1 MAIKY
6 KKFQPNEYVMAVKN
20 GKVIKE
26 GAGISILYDNMF
38 TDVLVIPTSAF
49 DGDFAFDEL
58 VTNDYQTVYVQGNV
72 TYVIK
77 NYKKAAELADY
88 SYGRGGYEKK
98 KKAALDDLKKRIQF
112 VIKTIVIKETSRRN
126 VRQIIKQAE
135 EMADLIMN
143 GLKEDETIQGLGV
156 RILAVNV
163 LGISTRPETRKALE
177 AAAREQILKEQDDA
191 IYKRRNAAIE
201 QERLIKEN
209 ELDTEVSIAKRE
221 LEEKIKREEQK
232 KVLVEL
238 EAENEK
244 KRAEEQAYATEAMLN
259 VYKNMDVKLL
269 EALAL
274 VKGNPGILMAKAFMD
289 IGANAEQIGNLNI
302 TPDLLQSIMQADRR

>member
-1 MAIKY
+1 MAIIY
-6 KKFQPNEYVMAVKN
+6 KKFQPNEYVMAVKK
-20 GKVIKE
+20 GKIVKE
-26 GAGISILYDNMF
+26 GTGISLLYNNMF
-38 TDVLVIPTSAF
+38 TDALVIPTSAF

-58 VTNDYQTVYVQGNV
+58 VTNDYQAVCVQGSV
-72 TYVIK
+72 TYVIED
-77 NYKKAAELADY
+77 YKRAAELADY
-88 SYGRGGYEKK
+88 AYDRMYERKK
-98 KKAALDDLKKRIQF
+98 KNALEDLNKRIRF
-112 VIKTIVIKETSRRN
+112 VIKTIVIREASIRN
-126 VRQIIKQAE
+126 VREIIKQAE
-135 EMADLIMN
+135 EMANLIME
-143 GLKEDETIQGLGV
+143 GLKEDEIIQGLGV

-232 KVLVEL
+232 KLLVEL

-244 KRAEEQAYATEAMLN
+244 KRAEEQAYALEAMLN
-259 VYKNMDVKLL
+259 VYENVDTKLL

-274 VKGNPGILMAKAFMD
+274 VKGDPGILMAKAFLQ
-289 IGANAEQIGNLNI
+289 IGENADQIGNLNI
-302 TPDLLQSIMQADRR
+302 TPDLLQSILQAR

>member
-221 LEEKIKREEQK
+221 LLI
-232 KVLVEL
+232 LAVEIAFL
-238 EAENEK
+238 TSE
-244 KRAEEQAYATEAMLN
+244 LN
-259 VYKNMDVKLL
+259 
-269 EALAL
+269 
-274 VKGNPGILMAKAFMD
+274 D
-289 IGANAEQIGNLNI
+289 IFRI
-302 TPDLLQSIMQADRR
+302 

>member
-1 MAIKY
+1 MAIIY
-6 KKFQPNEYVMAVKN
+6 KKFQPNEYVMAVKK
-20 GKVIKE
+20 GSVVKE
-26 GAGISILYDNMF
+26 GLGISLLYNNMF
-38 TDVLVIPTSAF
+38 TDALVIPTSAF

-58 VTNDYQTVYVQGNV
+58 VTKDYQAVCVQGSV
-72 TYVIK
+72 TYMIED
-77 NYKKAAELADY
+77 YRKAAKLADY
-88 SYGRGGYEKK
+88 TYDRIQYERRKK
-98 KKAALDDLKKRIQF
+98 IALEDLKKRIQF
-112 VIKTIVIKETSRRN
+112 VIKTIVIRETS
-126 VRQIIKQAE
+126 VRDVREIIKQAE
-135 EMADLIMN
+135 EMANLIMA
-143 GLKEDETIQGLGV
+143 GLKEDEIIQGLGV

-244 KRAEEQAYATEAMLN
+244 KRAEEQAYAAEAMLKVYDN
-259 VYKNMDVKLL
+259 VDIKLL

-274 VKGNPGILMAKAFMD
+274 VKGDPGILMAKAFLE
-289 IGANAEQIGNLNI
+289 IGENADQIGNLNI
-302 TPDLLQSIMQADRR
+302 TPDLLQSILQARG

>member
-1 MAIKY
+1 MAIIY
-6 KKFQPNEYVMAVKN
+6 KKFQPNEYVMAVKK
-20 GKVIKE
+20 GSVVKE
-26 GAGISILYDNMF
+26 GLGISLLYNNML
-38 TDVLVIPTSAF
+38 TDALVIPTSAF

-58 VTNDYQTVYVQGNV
+58 VTKDYQAVCVQGSV
-72 TYVIK
+72 TYMIED
-77 NYKKAAELADY
+77 YGKAAKLADY
-88 SYGRGGYEKK
+88 TYDRIQYERRKK
-98 KKAALDDLKKRIQF
+98 IALEDLKKRIQF
-112 VIKTIVIKETSRRN
+112 VIKTIVIRETS
-126 VRQIIKQAE
+126 VRDVREIIKQAE
-135 EMADLIMN
+135 EMANLIMA
-143 GLKEDETIQGLGV
+143 GLKEDEIIQGLGV

-244 KRAEEQAYATEAMLN
+244 KRAEEQAYAAEAMLKVYDN
-259 VYKNMDVKLL
+259 VDIKLL

-274 VKGNPGILMAKAFMD
+274 VKGDPGILMAKAFLE
-289 IGANAEQIGNLNI
+289 IGENADQIGNLNI
-302 TPDLLQSIMQADRR
+302 TPDLLQSILQARG

>member
-1 MAIKY
+1 M
-6 KKFQPNEYVMAVKN
+6 
-20 GKVIKE
+20 
-26 GAGISILYDNMF
+26 
-38 TDVLVIPTSAF
+38 
-49 DGDFAFDEL
+49 
-58 VTNDYQTVYVQGNV
+58 
-72 TYVIK
+72 
-77 NYKKAAELADY
+77 
-88 SYGRGGYEKK
+88 YERKK
-98 KKAALDDLKKRIQF
+98 KNALEDLNKRIRF
-112 VIKTIVIKETSRRN
+112 VIKTIVIREASIRN
-126 VRQIIKQAE
+126 VREIIKQAE
-135 EMADLIMN
+135 EMANLIME
-143 GLKEDETIQGLGV
+143 GLKEDEIIQGLGV

-232 KVLVEL
+232 KLLVEL

-244 KRAEEQAYATEAMLN
+244 KRAEEQAYALEAMLN
-259 VYKNMDVKLL
+259 VYENVDTKLL

-274 VKGNPGILMAKAFMD
+274 VKGDPGILMAKAFLQ
-289 IGANAEQIGNLNI
+289 IGENADQIGNLNI
-302 TPDLLQSIMQADRR
+302 TPDLLQSILQAR

>member
-1 MAIKY
+1 MAIIY
-6 KKFQPNEYVMAVKN
+6 KKFQPNEYVMAVKK
-20 GKVIKE
+20 GSVVKE
-26 GAGISILYDNMF
+26 GLGISLLYNNMF
-38 TDVLVIPTSAF
+38 TDALVIPTSAF
-49 DGDFAFDEL
+49 GGDFAFDEL
-58 VTNDYQTVYVQGNV
+58 VTKDYQAVCVQGSV
-72 TYVIK
+72 TYMIED
-77 NYKKAAELADY
+77 YGKAAKLADY
-88 SYGRGGYEKK
+88 TYDRIQYERRKK
-98 KKAALDDLKKRIQF
+98 IALEDLKKRIQF
-112 VIKTIVIKETSRRN
+112 VIKTIVIRETS
-126 VRQIIKQAE
+126 VRDVREIIKQAE
-135 EMADLIMN
+135 EMANLIMA
-143 GLKEDETIQGLGV
+143 GLKEDEIIQGLGV

-244 KRAEEQAYATEAMLN
+244 KRAEEQAYAAEAMLKVYDN
-259 VYKNMDVKLL
+259 VDIKLL

-274 VKGNPGILMAKAFMD
+274 VKGDPGILMAKAFLE
-289 IGANAEQIGNLNI
+289 IGENADQIGNLNI
-302 TPDLLQSIMQADRR
+302 TPDLLQSILQARG

>member
-1 MAIKY
+1 MAIIY
-6 KKFQPNEYVMAVKN
+6 KKFQPNEYVMAVKK
-20 GKVIKE
+20 GSVVKE
-26 GAGISILYDNMF
+26 GLGISLLYNNMF
-38 TDVLVIPTSAF
+38 TDALVIPTSAF

-58 VTNDYQTVYVQGNV
+58 VTKDYQAVCVQGSV
-72 TYVIK
+72 TYMIED
-77 NYKKAAELADY
+77 YGKAAKLADY
-88 SYGRGGYEKK
+88 TYDRIQYERRKK
-98 KKAALDDLKKRIQF
+98 IALEDLKKRIQF
-112 VIKTIVIKETSRRN
+112 VIKTIVIRETS
-126 VRQIIKQAE
+126 VRDVREIIKQAE
-135 EMADLIMN
+135 EMANLIMA
-143 GLKEDETIQGLGV
+143 GLKEDEIIQGLGV

-244 KRAEEQAYATEAMLN
+244 KRAEEQAYAAEAMLKVYDN
-259 VYKNMDVKLL
+259 VDIKLL

-274 VKGNPGILMAKAFMD
+274 VKGDPGILMAKAFLE
-289 IGANAEQIGNLNI
+289 IGENADQIGNLNI
-302 TPDLLQSIMQADRR
+302 TPDLLQSILQARG

>member
-1 MAIKY
+1 MAIIY
-6 KKFQPNEYVMAVKN
+6 KKFQPNECVMAVKK
-20 GKVIKE
+20 GSVVKE
-26 GAGISILYDNMF
+26 GLGISLLYNNMF
-38 TDVLVIPTSAF
+38 TDALVIPTSAF

-58 VTNDYQTVYVQGNV
+58 VTKDYQAVCVQGSV
-72 TYVIK
+72 TYMIED
-77 NYKKAAELADY
+77 YGKAAKLADY
-88 SYGRGGYEKK
+88 TYDRIQYERRKK
-98 KKAALDDLKKRIQF
+98 IALEDLKKRIQF
-112 VIKTIVIKETSRRN
+112 VIKTIVIRETS
-126 VRQIIKQAE
+126 VRDVREIIKQAE
-135 EMADLIMN
+135 EMANLIMA
-143 GLKEDETIQGLGV
+143 GLKEDEIIQGLGV

-244 KRAEEQAYATEAMLN
+244 KRAEEQAYAAEAMLKVYDN
-259 VYKNMDVKLL
+259 VDIKLL

-274 VKGNPGILMAKAFMD
+274 VKGDPGILMAKAFLE
-289 IGANAEQIGNLNI
+289 IGENADQIGNLNI
-302 TPDLLQSIMQADRR
+302 TPDLLQSILQARG